1 MEVSVAVDMRQM
13 GEFPFSVRFSFS
25 YSDIVPNKEMW
36 SFVSSVLG
44 ARSLIL
50 LPSPSLERL
59 RPRLIKAKKQRSAL
73 CMRMSSTFSRQRGKE
88 RRKIDNNR
96 RFLIDIFETTKITFA
111 LPINV
116 FALLF
121 SLSSPLSRIETDF
134 RAFFLSSTQ
143 LNKNYWQCEFNLQ
156 VLLYIVF
163 FGGYKK
169 SASKPNTKNIPLEKR
184 GKGEEQPSRRSKT
197 N

>member
-1 MEVSVAVDMRQM
+1 MWKALTISSLWDVRTQWMEVSVAVDMRQM

-59 RPRLIKAKKQRSAL
+59 RSRLIKAKKQRSAL

-96 RFLIDIFETTKITFA
+96 RFLIDIFETTKITFT

-134 RAFFLSSTQ
+134 RAFFLLNSTQ
-143 LNKNYWQCEFNLQ
+143 
-156 VLLYIVF
+156 
-163 FGGYKK
+163 
-169 SASKPNTKNIPLEKR
+169 
-184 GKGEEQPSRRSKT
+184 
-197 N
+197 